1 MGKFPSVAPST
12 ASLAELSYSLHA
24 QLAKELDGSARWGYR
39 KLDTLSISA
48 DLSSSSAAGGKAS
61 RVRKLKESD
70 LFNWLNKDLLTST
83 EVLGSEETTAQV
95 HPELFTRA
103 IANEAQKEGVE
114 VVYGTAQSLERLEGA
129 DDGYRVSVSPRTAT
143 SGESSAETARSL
155 EFDQVVVA
163 AGPWTGRLLSTLGP
177 IASRAGRAKA
187 IRGSRAH
194 SIVVRSP
201 EGKTLPAQALFTS
214 IKEQKGRHA
223 EPEIYNR
230 PDGTAYACGPT
241 DDSDLPV
248 RASDVTISRAAI
260 ASLISQTAQL
270 APDYLDSTAEGGA
283 TVEREQACYL
293 PVGSGDPVIGQIEGT
308 GEGKGVWVASGHSCW
323 GICNG
328 PGTGQVVAELLLDGK
343 ASSANISQL
352 RP

>member
-1 MGKFPSVAPST
+1 MPIHRPST

-103 IANEAQKEGVE
+103 IADEAQKEGVE

-129 DDGYRVSVSPRTAT
+129 DDGCRVSVSPRTAT

-214 IKEQKGRHA
+214 IKEQKDRHA
-223 EPEIYNR
+223 EPEIYSSLRFHLLSPPGAGDLLCPASERKTTELTPSLAGLSAPR
-230 PDGTAYACGPT
+230 P
-241 DDSDLPV
+241 S
-248 RASDVTISRAAI
+248 
-260 ASLISQTAQL
+260 
-270 APDYLDSTAEGGA
+270 
-283 TVEREQACYL
+283 
-293 PVGSGDPVIGQIEGT
+293 
-308 GEGKGVWVASGHSCW
+308 
-323 GICNG
+323 
-328 PGTGQVVAELLLDGK
+328 
-343 ASSANISQL
+343 
-352 RP
+352 